1 MTMSRDNFIELEDRK
16 SNEDLFKIFL
26 VPEGEWYRVYE
37 WSAYLIN
44 HIPSKKVEENKPL
57 KITKKKDKVLKEGN
71 ICSGLKSEYFRNF
84 LPENFETEI
93 LNFKDVE
100 VLSIDVK
107 KYFTEGNITFET
119 YSEKLKEYKNSFEY
133 SVPKSQKDKNT
144 SSDNVYDNNKS
155 LIDKIMSFNTLG
167 HNPLECYSFIQDLQ
181 REIIN
186 SFSSK

>member
-1 MTMSRDNFIELEDRK
+1 MIRENFIELENRK
-16 SNEDLFKIFL
+16 SKKDLFKIFL

-44 HIPSKKVEENKPL
+44 HIPSKKVEENRPL
-57 KITKKKDKVLKEGN
+57 KITRKKDKTLEEGN
-71 ICSGLKSEYFRNF
+71 ICSGLKSDYFKNF
-84 LPENFETEI
+84 LPENFESEI
-93 LNFKDVE
+93 LNFKDVD

-107 KYFTEGNITFET
+107 KYFTECDITFEN

-133 SVPKSQKDKNT
+133 SLPKSQKEKNT
-144 SSDNVYDNNKS
+144 SSEVVCNNDKS

-181 REIIN
+181 RDIIN